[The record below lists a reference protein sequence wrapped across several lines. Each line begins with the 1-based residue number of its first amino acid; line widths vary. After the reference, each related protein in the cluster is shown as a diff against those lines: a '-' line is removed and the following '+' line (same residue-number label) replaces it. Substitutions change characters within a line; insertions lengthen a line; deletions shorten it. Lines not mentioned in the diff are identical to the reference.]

1 MVQKFSI
8 DQALGRAKLHTQKGE
23 IEQAQH
29 VYQSIIAAFPNNVR
43 AKQALNALNREMI
56 GSLKLQLSKDRIDQ
70 LTGLYRAGDFR
81 RVIEETASLS
91 EAYPVSFDIW
101 NLKAVSHAAMKQF
114 EAAEICFRA
123 AISVNSKRSDA
134 HFNLGVT
141 LKEQG
146 RLDEAVDSYR
156 RAIAL
161 KPDYADAHNNL
172 GMTLKDLGHLD
183 EAADR
188 LTTALRYETGS
199 AEIFYNL
206 SLLKRFKTGDE
217 LIEKMHRLYRSD
229 KLNEQQKSFICFALY
244 KVNDDIGEIEEAY
257 RYLSEGNALVRQ
269 LLGYQ
274 FAQDKT
280 FFNKLKTVS
289 ANMNAA
295 RVSVQPTQTQPIF
308 ILGMPR
314 SGTTLVEQIVSNHS
328 EVHGA
333 GELEELNR
341 LIYPI
346 LKQGELF
353 DHETLNR
360 IRSAYLEKLTE
371 IGQGRRYVTDKMPHN
386 FRWIAIIAAA
396 FPEAKI
402 VHVKRDARA
411 VCWSNYK
418 HYFKQK
424 ALGYTYD
431 LDDTIAYYRLYQ
443 DLMCYLEARVPGR
456 IYHLE
461 YEKLTVDPEHE
472 IRQLITHLGIGWE
485 DSCLEYEKNTRSVK
499 TASTVQVRK
508 KIYQGSSEE
517 WRKYEYFLEPSFAQ
531 LKDFQI

>member
-1 MVQKFSI
+1 MVQNFSI
-8 DQALGRAKLHTQKGE
+8 DQALGRAKLHEKKGE
-23 IEQAQH
+23 LELANHI
-29 VYQSIIAAFPNNVR
+29 YQSLIAFFPNNNR
-43 AKQALNALNREMI
+43 AKQALSALNRKMI
-56 GSLKLQLSKDRIDQ
+56 DVPKLRLPLDRINY
-70 LTGLYRAGDFR
+70 LTGLYKVGDFR
-81 RVIEETASLS
+81 LVIEEAVSLV
-91 EAYPVSFDIW
+91 EAYPLSFDLW

-114 EAAEICFRA
+114 EAAERCFRA

-161 KPDYADAHNNL
+161 KSDYVDAHNNL
-172 GMTLKDLGHLD
+172 GMALKDLGHLD
-183 EAADR
+183 EAADQ

-206 SLLKRFKTGDE
+206 SLLKRFKTGDD
-217 LIEKMHRLYRSD
+217 LIEKMYHLYQSD

-257 RYLSEGNALVRQ
+257 RYLSEGNAVVRR
-269 LLGYQ
+269 LLRYQ
-274 FAQDKT
+274 FAQDKA

-295 RVSVQPTQTQPIF
+295 RVSVQPKQTEPIF

-314 SGTTLVEQIVSNHS
+314 SGTTLVEQIVSSHS

-353 DHETLNR
+353 DQEILNR

-371 IGQGRRYVTDKMPHN
+371 IGQGRQYVTDKMPHN

-461 YEKLTVDPEHE
+461 YERLTIDPDHE

-485 DSCLEYEKNTRSVK
+485 DACLEYEKNTRSVK
-499 TASTVQVRK
+499 TASTIQVRK

-517 WRKYEYFLEPSFAQ
+517 WRKYECFLGSSFAQ
-531 LKDFQI
+531 LQDFQI

>member
-1 MVQKFSI
+1 VVQKFSI

-199 AEIFYNL
+199 
-206 SLLKRFKTGDE
+206 
-217 LIEKMHRLYRSD
+217 
-229 KLNEQQKSFICFALY
+229 FALY

-360 IRSAYLEKLTE
+360 IRSAYLEKLTA
-371 IGQGRRYVTDKMPHN
+371 IGQGHRYVTDKMPHN